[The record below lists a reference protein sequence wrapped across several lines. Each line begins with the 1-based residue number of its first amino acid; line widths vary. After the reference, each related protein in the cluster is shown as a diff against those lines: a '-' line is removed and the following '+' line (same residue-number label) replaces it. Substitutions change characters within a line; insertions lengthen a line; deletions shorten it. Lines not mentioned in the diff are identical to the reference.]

1 MKFARPFRMDNPL
14 VDFGNAPYQPGEAI
28 NLCYD
33 NFGPPAA
40 LLRGLFEYL
49 YRAEGLTLLPHIP
62 PGISRL
68 EQHFPVRF
76 GTKRLYLATTG
87 TGPITAVRIND
98 QPWPLFDARSI
109 TLPYDQTPNEG
120 VIQIALGGAKPV
132 PFVPRKAVSTL
143 PPELPLQERQ
153 LPPEQVSAITP
164 NQLPLRF
171 GADSHGGSRFL
182 GDIGRVRL
190 YRRAL
195 RPAEMATLAEA
206 HQKSLPLP
214 KDPAL
219 VGDWSFTN
227 QKDHLFPNA
236 LGKSLSAKIV
246 GKAQVVDVSGSKAI
260 QLDGKGFLEVGMDPQ
275 LNLQACTMEAWI
287 RPGKQAAA
295 GGRIIDKTGVG
306 TSNGYLL
313 DTHPGNSLRLI
324 AERGSLSFDARLAP
338 ERWVHVAGTIAADG
352 SQALYVDGKQV
363 AFQKLSLSGDLA
375 GLEERIAQDSKVPR
389 PPRSRGPGGPSRGS
403 PGSTGRCLL
412 QRLFCPAGA
421 RQKWPD
427 RPLAQA
433 FPRRRRQILPDN
445 REPVMGRVGEDRQG
459 QQGFQR
465 PRGSTNLRLLAR
477 ALKKSSTE
485 SKRRQIVRGVMRSRE
500 GCGQ

>member
-1 MKFARPFRMDNPL
+1 M
-14 VDFGNAPYQPGEAI
+14 
-28 NLCYD
+28 
-33 NFGPPAA
+33 
-40 LLRGLFEYL
+40 
-49 YRAEGLTLLPHIP
+49 
-62 PGISRL
+62 
-68 EQHFPVRF
+68 
-76 GTKRLYLATTG
+76 
-87 TGPITAVRIND
+87 
-98 QPWPLFDARSI
+98 
-109 TLPYDQTPNEG
+109 
-120 VIQIALGGAKPV
+120 
-132 PFVPRKAVSTL
+132 
-143 PPELPLQERQ
+143 
-153 LPPEQVSAITP
+153 
-164 NQLPLRF
+164 
-171 GADSHGGSRFL
+171 
-182 GDIGRVRL
+182 
-190 YRRAL
+190 
-195 RPAEMATLAEA
+195 
-206 HQKSLPLP
+206 P

-375 GLEERIAQDSKVPR
+375 GLEERIARIRKFHDRLAAAGLADR
-389 PPRSRGPGGPSRGS
+389 PEAAQARLAAAYYNAFFARQALAKNGRIALLPEPSRGAADKS
-403 PGSTGRCLL
+403 YLTTVNRLWEGLEKTVKANKDSSDPVGRRIYGCWPG
-412 QRLFCPAGA
+412 P
-421 RQKWPD
+421 
-427 RPLAQA
+427 
-433 FPRRRRQILPDN
+433 
-445 REPVMGRVGEDRQG
+445 
-459 QQGFQR
+459 
-465 PRGSTNLRLLAR
+465 
-477 ALKKSSTE
+477 
-485 SKRRQIVRGVMRSRE
+485 
-500 GCGQ
+500 